1 MNILALN
8 TSGPVAGA
16 ALMQDG
22 VITHEI
28 MAQHGLTHS
37 QTAMPLV
44 DDILTASGLTAKEID
59 LFAAVTGPGS
69 FTGVRIGVCAVKGL
83 AYAWEKPVVPVDSL
97 EALAVN
103 CFGFDGVICPI
114 LDARRSQVYCAAFR
128 FRSGELPERLLPDQA
143 IPLTDFLAQLPQD
156 ERLLFLGD
164 GLKVHF
170 GKIREELGDRAIAAP
185 AHMAF
190 LRAASA
196 CLIAEKRP
204 RDAMDGRALKPL
216 YLRASQAER
225 ERAEK
230 EAAAL

>member
-1 MNILALN
+1 MNILALD

-44 DDILTASGLTAKEID
+44 DDILTASGLPAKEID

-114 LDARRSQVYCAAFR
+114 LDARRSQVDCAAFR
-128 FRSGELPERLLPDQA
+128 FRSGELPERMLPDQA

-204 RDAMDGRALKPL
+204 RDALDGRVLKPL